1 MDRSIFDKYEPV
13 IGLEVH
19 AQMKTKTKAFCRC
32 STDFHSSPNSNVC
45 PVCLGYP
52 GTLPVLNEELVDYSI
67 RMGLAVNCSIRENSI
82 FARKNYFYPDLT
94 KGYQITQ
101 FETPLCYNGFLIID
115 MTKYNVKIAKD
126 SKVDIVPT
134 SELRLKRIGIT
145 RIHLEED
152 AGKSIHDFHDDDTLI
167 DFNRCGVPL
176 IEIVSEPDINSTEE
190 AYQYLSKIR
199 QTLVYLEINDGNLEE
214 GSMRCDANVSVRLK
228 GTKELGTRT
237 EIKNLNSFK
246 NVVDAIESEIKRQTE
261 LIESGEKVYY
271 QTMTYNAKERK
282 TTATRSKEEAH
293 DYRYFP
299 EPDLVKLKVDREWI
313 NKVEKEL
320 PEFPDA
326 KKERFLKKYSISES
340 DAEELTQDKKFAEY
354 FEKISGYLINK
365 NEKTYRSV
373 ANILRVDVKRIL
385 NDKKIELNEFPLSE
399 RMIAMLADSVSAGNI
414 SVTASKEIFSQLLEG
429 KTEEDQEKIFR
440 KAEESLSQ
448 VSDNTEIELIVKKI
462 IEENPKETERY
473 RIGEKKLAG
482 FFVGK
487 IMQESKGKAN
497 PKVVNEL
504 LIKNLEA

>member
-1 MDRSIFDKYEPV
+1 MSSIYDKYEPV

-52 GTLPVLNEELVDYSI
+52 GALPVLNKELVDYSI

-101 FETPLCYNGFLIID
+101 FETPLCFDGHL
-115 MTKYNVKIAKD
+115 
-126 SKVDIVPT
+126 DIKLKNKE
-134 SELRLKRIGIT
+134 SKRIGIT

-152 AGKSIHDFHDDDTLI
+152 AGKSIHDFHDDDTLL

-176 IEIVSEPDINSTEE
+176 IEIVSEPDISSSEE

-214 GSMRCDANVSVRLK
+214 GSMRCDANVSVKLK
-228 GTKELGTRT
+228 GSDELGTRT

-246 NVVDAIESEIKRQTE
+246 NVVDAIESEIKRQIE
-261 LIESGEKVYY
+261 VLESGGKVFY
-271 QTMTYNAKERK
+271 QTMTFNAKDRK
-282 TTATRSKEEAH
+282 TAATRSKEEAH

-299 EPDLVKLKVDREWI
+299 EPDLVKLKVDKKWI
-313 NKVEKEL
+313 AEVEKEL

-326 KKERFLKKYSISES
+326 KKQRFLKVYSISES
-340 DAEELTQDKKFAEY
+340 DAEEIIQNREFADY
-354 FEKISGYLINK
+354 FENVTEELVNK
-365 NEKTYRSV
+365 NEKAYKII
-373 ANILRVDVKRIL
+373 ANILRVDIKRIL
-385 NDKKIELNEFPLSE
+385 NEKKIELREFHIDKRAL
-399 RMIAMLADSVSAGNI
+399 AMLADSVSDGKI
-414 SVTASKEIFSQLLEG
+414 SVTASREIFNKLLDG
-429 KTEEDQEKIFR
+429 NN
-440 KAEESLSQ
+440 AEEQILIFKNAEENLSQ
-448 VSDNTEIELIVKKI
+448 VSDDSEIENIVKKI
-462 IEENPKETERY
+462 LEEYPKESDRY
-473 RIGEKKLAG
+473 RTGEKKLAG

-497 PKVVNEL
+497 PKIVNEL
-504 LIKNLEA
+504 LIKNLGA

>member
-1 MDRSIFDKYEPV
+1 MSSIYDKYVPV

-52 GTLPVLNEELVDYSI
+52 GALPVLNTELVDYSI
-67 RMGLAVNCSIRENSI
+67 RMGLAVNCSIREDSI

-101 FETPLCYNGFLIID
+101 FETPLCFDGHLVIKLKN
-115 MTKYNVKIAKD
+115 KE
-126 SKVDIVPT
+126 S
-134 SELRLKRIGIT
+134 KRIGIT

-152 AGKSIHDFHDDDTLI
+152 AGKSIHDFHDDDTLV

-176 IEIVSEPDINSTEE
+176 IEIVSEPDISSSEE

-214 GSMRCDANVSVRLK
+214 GSMRCDANVSVKLK
-228 GTKELGTRT
+228 GSKELGTRT

-246 NVVDAIESEIKRQTE
+246 NVVDAIESEIKRQIE
-261 LIESGEKVYY
+261 LLESGEKVFY
-271 QTMTYNAKERK
+271 QTMTFNAKDRK

-299 EPDLVKLKVDREWI
+299 EPDLVKLKVDKKWI
-313 NKVEKEL
+313 TEIKNEL

-326 KKERFLKKYSISES
+326 KKQRFLDEYSISES
-340 DAEELTQDKKFAEY
+340 DAEEITQDRQFGDY
-354 FEKISGYLINK
+354 FEETSDKLINR
-365 NEKTYRSV
+365 NEKAYRIV

-385 NDKKIELNEFPLSE
+385 NEKKIALDEFHLDK
-399 RMIAMLADSVSAGNI
+399 RAIAKLADSVSEGKV
-414 SVTASKEIFSQLLEG
+414 SVTASRDIFNQLLSGKDYDEQLEIF
-429 KTEEDQEKIFR
+429 K
-440 KAEESLSQ
+440 KAAENLSQ
-448 VSDNTEIELIVKKI
+448 VSVDSEIEIIVKKI
-462 IEENPKETERY
+462 LAENPKEADRY
-473 RIGEKKLAG
+473 RTGEKKLAG

-497 PKVVNEL
+497 PKIVNEL
-504 LIKNLEA
+504 LIKNLGA